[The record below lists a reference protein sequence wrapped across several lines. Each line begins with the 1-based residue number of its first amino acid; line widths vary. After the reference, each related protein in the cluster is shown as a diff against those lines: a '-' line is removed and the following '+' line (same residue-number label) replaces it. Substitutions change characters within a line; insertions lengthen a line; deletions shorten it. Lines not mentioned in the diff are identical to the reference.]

1 MSQAACRKLASI
13 AALAGRLSLKQF
25 TPRLFPPFP
34 TPLSGV
40 PEGIGLPPFARVWLL
55 PGVVVVPVVGLP
67 PGVTVGVLVAVVVGV
82 LETPGV
88 GDTVAV
94 GVVVGVDVSVGVTTT
109 VGVSVGVVVG
119 VDVAVGVGVTPTVG
133 VFAGRVGVGDGVG
146 EGLEGVMVTTGV
158 GVRDG

>member
-40 PEGIGLPPFARVWLL
+40 PGGIGLPSFARVWLL

-67 PGVTVGVLVAVVVGV
+67 PGVTVGV

-109 VGVSVGVVVG
+109 VGVSVGVAVG

-146 EGLEGVMVTTGV
+146 EGIEGVMVTTGV

>member
-40 PEGIGLPPFARVWLL
+40 PGGIGLPSFARVWLL

-109 VGVSVGVVVG
+109 VGVSVGVGVG
-119 VDVAVGVGVTPTVG
+119 VVTPTVG
-133 VFAGRVGVGDGVG
+133 VVAGRVGVGDGVG
-146 EGLEGVMVTTGV
+146 EGIEGVMVTTGV
-158 GVRDG
+158 GVREG